1 MVDALA
7 TVETVLGD
15 WNNSNTDSITPT
27 IGKVYDYDIKEFDY
41 ANKDYILVSSVSEIT
56 EPFGIGGTSFKLH
69 ATVTVDIRTTY
80 KNAAMSDVRAHLIKM
95 RDEVIRLFKA
105 ATADPDANFQLLSNF
120 RERDLSDK
128 SWGIGRI
135 PMDVDLKVWG
145 T

>member
-7 TVETVLGD
+7 TIETVLAG
-15 WNNSNTDSITPT
+15 WTAGNTDSITPT
-27 IGKVYDYDIKEFDY
+27 IGKVYDYSIKELDY
-41 ANKDYILVSSVSEIT
+41 NNKDYVLVHTVSEIT
-56 EPFGIGGTSFKLH
+56 EPFGIGGTSFKLI
-69 ATVTVDIRTTY
+69 ATITVDIRTTY
-80 KNAAMSDVRAHLIKM
+80 KNAAMSAVRAHMVKM

-135 PMDVDLKVWG
+135 TMDVDLKAWG